1 MNFMRATFG
10 SGTVGQVVLPALLMI
25 AKKETAHMSKDED
38 GNIVYLLTQL
48 PFVGSWVCLGLL
60 AVPAAVAAAVLF
72 TIISVMM
79 LAGFNPDF
87 DEPGILLTIVLG
99 GVMLILAIVTIFATL
114 QWLTFLE
121 DRAGVRL
128 TFYWIPCVWLIWLAI
143 FACGAFMV
151 YMLIFVL

>member
-1 MNFMRATFG
+1 
-10 SGTVGQVVLPALLMI
+10 MI
-25 AKKETAHMSKDED
+25 DKKETAHMSKDED
-38 GNIVYLLTQL
+38 DNIVYLLTQL

-72 TIISVMM
+72 TIIFVMM

-87 DEPGILLTIVLG
+87 DGPWTLLTIVLG
-99 GVMLILAIVTIFATL
+99 GVMLILAIVTIFTTL
-114 QWLTFLE
+114 QWLAFLE

-151 YMLIFVL
+151 YFIFVL